1 MIRYK
6 RYLKSTSKKLR
17 RELTLEESILWE
29 KIRRNQ
35 ILGVRFYRQKPL
47 NGYIV
52 DFYAPKI
59 NLVIELDVLQHS
71 EKDNI
76 EYDSI
81 RTKILFA
88 EGIVVKRFS
97 NNQIRKNLDL
107 VLKEIYQHIH
117 FYTNIT

>member
-59 NLVIELDVLQHS
+59 NLVIELDGLQHS